1 MTPALQQ
8 TQHPAR
14 VATIDRLT
22 ENLVVH
28 DDSGIGRE
36 DSGAWS
42 FGRRRLRL
50 VAGEPAHVVLGRLGG
65 PRGLVDRRGQNGEL
79 KPGGFQQLGAP
90 RRRRREHEIHVNR
103 DDTLGD
109 VNSLTTLADN
119 VLPALLA
126 RAPLTPEKIDF
137 SWRLAAGAPV
147 HRACTV
153 ALRNGTLTVKVP
165 DRAWA
170 REIDRSADVIVAR
183 MQRMLGA
190 DAVRRLDCRIEP

>member
-1 MTPALQQ
+1 M
-8 TQHPAR
+8 
-14 VATIDRLT
+14 
-22 ENLVVH
+22 
-28 DDSGIGRE
+28 
-36 DSGAWS
+36 
-42 FGRRRLRL
+42 
-50 VAGEPAHVVLGRLGG
+50 
-65 PRGLVDRRGQNGEL
+65 
-79 KPGGFQQLGAP
+79 
-90 RRRRREHEIHVNR
+90 NR

-137 SWRLAAGAPV
+137 SWRLAVGAPV

-170 REIDRSADVIVAR
+170 REIDRSADVIVVR